1 MYVELF
7 DIENEDL
14 LDFESIAAMKDHLKI
29 IRDKERNTEKK
40 QEIVDL
46 FYTPDN
52 VFIGDGM
59 VVGNFF
65 EVEVL

>member
-7 DIENEDL
+7 DIEHGEL
-14 LDFESIAAMKDHLKI
+14 LEFEGIEAMKNHLKV

-52 VFIGDGM
+52 VFVGNGM

-65 EVEVL
+65 EVEVV